1 MLFVGQRREQ
11 RLRCQCVAS
20 GFARVRI
27 IGGDDIVKRQSA
39 ACKLRVKAQRLIERF
54 IGLAP
59 VAFHLPVHRLEG
71 DSLEFAP
78 AQLGIDA
85 VELHRPQIPKDHHI
99 VKLTFREPFAPQE
112 VHNHMMMLFRKCA
125 LFFRE
130 PLFLCVHGSISF
142 LLC

>member
-11 RLRCQCVAS
+11 RLRCQPVTSLIACVKA
-20 GFARVRI
+20 
-27 IGGDDIVKRQSA
+27 IGGYYLVKRQPA
-39 ACKLRVKAQRLIERF
+39 AGKLFIKTPRLMRHF

-71 DSLEFAP
+71 DSLEFVP

-130 PLFLCVHGSISF
+130 PLFLCVHSSISF